1 MLKTTF
7 ALFSL
12 GLLFSATAQTID
24 VYHESISWAK
34 RLEIT
39 IDLEGEGMQTL
50 KEPKEGFMNFLLSH
64 VLTEIQKEASEDTID
79 VVISYNGHA
88 KKTQLKL
95 WKNKVIGD
103 RPDLDSLKILN
114 LTVELYFDRHRQEIL
129 SKVTS
134 VNPGWLVYEDMRS
147 NRGYFRLLRSKD
159 IAHSSSAAIPNNW
172 ERPEIAWATR
182 TMHSVDLN
190 PKKSNMIDLKIMFG
204 QDLNDTVSYTHLR
217 AHETR

>member
-1 MLKTTF
+1 
-7 ALFSL
+7 
-12 GLLFSATAQTID
+12 
-24 VYHESISWAK
+24 
-34 RLEIT
+34 
-39 IDLEGEGMQTL
+39 MQTL

-204 QDLNDTVSYTHLR
+204 QDLNDILWDAVKQRQIVVFSDENREQALTYNDVYHTICLLYTSPSPR
-217 AHETR
+217 D

>member
-1 MLKTTF
+1 
-7 ALFSL
+7 
-12 GLLFSATAQTID
+12 
-24 VYHESISWAK
+24 
-34 RLEIT
+34 
-39 IDLEGEGMQTL
+39 MQTL

-64 VLTEIQKEASEDTID
+64 VLTEIQREASEDTID

-159 IAHSSSAAIPNNW
+159 IAHSSSAAIPNN
-172 ERPEIAWATR
+172 T
-182 TMHSVDLN
+182 
-190 PKKSNMIDLKIMFG
+190 
-204 QDLNDTVSYTHLR
+204 THFCPRLMR
-217 AHETR
+217 CICLTFRLC